1 MSRKEDE
8 LFKTWSE
15 ELASNVEEG
24 EKEALEQ
31 WLALPVARE
40 VFRGTIGQKEL
51 YRRLNDLHQEKL
63 QLEEDRAA
71 LQSWYEEE
79 APKNE
84 ALIAERDALKA
95 QLAGNS
101 GNPPPAAASGLAIS
115 AEDLTELKERAR
127 KVDVL
132 DKILPAVL
140 GDMALVLKESQRDNF
155 DIDPRQVIQV
165 SLQKG
170 IEPYRAYLEITAEAR
185 EERAAELKEAEL
197 KKAFEEGRRS
207 VQSNSPDHFSPS
219 GPSVIDFIQELN
231 SGTRQESTKQGR
243 VSDAL
248 KELSAQ
254 GALDLS

>member
-1 MSRKEDE
+1 MSKKEDE

-15 ELASNVEEG
+15 ELASNVEDE
-24 EKEALEQ
+24 EKEALET

-40 VFRGTIGQKEL
+40 VFRSTIGQKEL
-51 YRRLNDLHQEKL
+51 YRRMNEIHAEKQ

-71 LQSWYEEE
+71 LQSWYDEE

-95 QLAGNS
+95 QLKAAP
-101 GNPPPAAASGLAIS
+101 GNPPPPAAVGLSLS
-115 AEDLTELKERAR
+115 AEDLTELKEKAK

-140 GDMALVLKESQRDNF
+140 GDMAMVLKESMRDEF
-155 DIDPRQVIQV
+155 DIDPREVIQV

-170 IEPYRAYLEITAEAR
+170 IEPYRAYLELTQ
-185 EERAAELKEAEL
+185 EERENRAVAAKEEELKA
-197 KKAFEEGRRS
+197 AFEEGRRS

-231 SGTRQESTKQGR
+231 AGTRQESTKQAR
-243 VSDAL
+243 VADAL
-248 KELSAQ
+248 KELSSQ